1 MSKTQTLHPV
11 FGQKHKDYMRAT
23 KNAVISVA
31 EGAVR
36 AGKTIDNVTAFAYFL
51 QNGTPDKFHLATG
64 STVANAKLNI
74 GDCNGFGLEHIF
86 RGRCRWTKYK
96 DNDALIIKI
105 KSKEYVVIFAGAAK
119 RDSFKKIR
127 GNSYGMWIATE
138 INLHHVNTIQEA
150 FARQLAAKNRKVFW
164 DLNPDDPN
172 GFIYKDYIDTFPER
186 FGDKYNYQHF
196 TIKDN
201 ATISAERID
210 EIEKQYIPGTVWYRR
225 DILGERCAA
234 EGLIYQLFADGL
246 VEKKFLHTSSEED
259 IFQRIYIGVDFGG
272 NGSKHAF
279 VATGVKP
286 GYSGVVGL
294 FSKSLN
300 AKNTD
305 PAFLN
310 AEFLKFVELVFSLY
324 GEIHA
329 VYCDSAEQVL
339 IHGMINHLKTTKFS
353 WLASRFH
360 NAAKIE
366 INERIRLTYNLMA
379 SGRFSYTDNAGTL
392 RDALATSRWD
402 EKAVGKDVRLDNG
415 STDIDTLDAFE
426 YTIERDYKRYIK
438 RG

>member
-1 MSKTQTLHPV
+1 MSKSRKLHPV
-11 FGQKHKDYMRAT
+11 FSQKHKDYMRAT
-23 KNAVISVA
+23 KTAVMSVA

-36 AGKTIDNVTAFAYFL
+36 AGKTIDNVTAFAYCL

-96 DNDALIIKI
+96 DNDALLIKI
-105 KSKEYVVIFAGAAK
+105 KNMEYVVIFAGAAK
-119 RDSFKKIR
+119 RDSFKKFR

-138 INLHHVNTIQEA
+138 INLHHVNSIQEA

-164 DLNPDDPN
+164 DLNPDDPG
-172 GFIYKDYIDTFPER
+172 GFIYKNYIDTFPER

-196 TIKDN
+196 TIRDN
-201 ATISAERID
+201 ATITAERLE
-210 EIEKQYIPGTVWYRR
+210 EIEKQYIPGTVYYRR

-234 EGLIYQLFADGL
+234 EGLIYQSFADGL
-246 VEKKFLHTSSEED
+246 AEGKCLHKSSEED
-259 IFQRIYIGVDFGG
+259 IYQRIHIGVDFGG
-272 NGSKHAF
+272 NGSQHAF
-279 VATGVKP
+279 VAVGITP
-286 GYSGVVGL
+286 GYNKVVGL
-294 FSKSLN
+294 MSKKIK

-310 AEFLKFVELVFSLY
+310 KEFFKFAEMVFTLH

-339 IHGMINHLKTTKFS
+339 IHGMINHIKTTKFS
-353 WLASRFH
+353 WLAGRFH

-366 INERIRLTYNLMA
+366 IKERIRLTQSLMA
-379 SGRFSYTDNAGTL
+379 GERFFYTENAATL
-392 RDALATSRWD
+392 RDALATARWD
-402 EKAVGKDVRLDNG
+402 EKVVGEDVRLDDG